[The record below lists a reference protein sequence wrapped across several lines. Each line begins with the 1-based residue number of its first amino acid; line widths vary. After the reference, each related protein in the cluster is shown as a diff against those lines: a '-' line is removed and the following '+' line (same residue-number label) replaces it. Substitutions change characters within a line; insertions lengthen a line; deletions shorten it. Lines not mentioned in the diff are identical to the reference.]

1 MNKKIFKGFVPTKG
15 KRPIESIRGRAEF
28 YPLEEVKHL
37 ESYGG
42 VLKDDV
48 ILVDSDDDNESDILF
63 KIIQDLDINCNVIQ
77 TTRGKHFYFKNTD
90 VKSNKIGNQC
100 PLSLT
105 LDYKLGTR
113 NTVVPLKING
123 VNRKWLQETNLID
136 PLPIWLIPIGKN
148 IIDFSTLGEG
158 DGRNQT
164 LFNYIL
170 KLQSEGLSKNEIR
183 ETITI
188 INKYILEDPLPE
200 RELETILR
208 DEAFQKPVFFK
219 GTTFLFD
226 KFSNYL
232 KNEHYI
238 IKINNQLH
246 IYKDGVYQ
254 NGNVI
259 IEGEMIKHIS
269 NLNRAKRNE
278 VLHYLNISINENK
291 VQSNANLIAFNN
303 GSYNLIDD
311 SFSNFSPDYI
321 ITNKIPWDYNPN
333 AYSKLA
339 DNTLDKIACHDEEIR
354 ALLEEVIG
362 YTFYRRNELGKAF
375 IFIGDKSNGKSTY
388 LDMISTILGQ
398 ENISALD
405 LKELGERFK
414 TAELFGKLANIGDD
428 IGDEFI
434 ANPSVFKKLVTGDR
448 INVEK
453 KGQDPFDFNNY
464 SKLLF
469 SANNIPRMKDR
480 TGAVQRR
487 LVIIPF
493 NAKFSKDDPDY
504 RPYIKYELREEESI
518 QYLINVGLKGL
529 KRILEN
535 RQFTKSSKVEKEL
548 EEYEESNN
556 PVIGFVK
563 DVGLNSILENTTSE
577 AYLRYQEYCVKEG
590 LQPLSN
596 REFGKVICGTFNLES
611 KQKWIAGENR
621 RVYIKLEE

>member
-1 MNKKIFKGFVPTKG
+1 MNEKIFKGFIPTKG
-15 KRPIESIRGRAEF
+15 KRPIEPIRGRTEF
-28 YPLEEVKHL
+28 YPLEDVQHL

-42 VLKDDV
+42 ILKDDV

-63 KIIQDLDINCNVIQ
+63 KIIQDLDIKCNVIQ
-77 TTRGKHFYFKNTD
+77 TDRGKHFYFKNTD
-90 VKSNKIGNQC
+90 VSSNKIGNQC

-113 NTVVPLKING
+113 NTVIPLKING
-123 VNRKWLQETNLID
+123 VDRKWLQETDTMDL
-136 PLPIWLIPIGKN
+136 LPVWLIPIGKN

-158 DGRNQT
+158 DGRNQS

-170 KLQSEGLSKNEIR
+170 KLQSEGLSKEEIR
-183 ETITI
+183 ETIKL
-188 INKYILEDPLPE
+188 INDYVLKEPLPDK
-200 RELETILR
+200 ELETILR

-246 IYKDGVYQ
+246 IYKDGIYQ
-254 NGNVI
+254 SGNTI

-269 NLNRAKRNE
+269 NLNRAKRKE
-278 VLHYLNISINENK
+278 VLDYLNISITENK
-291 VQSNANLIAFNN
+291 CQSHANLIAFNN
-303 GSYNLIDD
+303 GIYNIIDD
-311 SFSNFSPDYI
+311 SFNDFSPEYI

-333 AYSKLA
+333 AYSELA
-339 DNTLDKIACHDEEIR
+339 DTTLNKIACHDPEIR
-354 ALLEEVIG
+354 SLLEEVIG

-375 IFIGDKSNGKSTY
+375 ILIGDKSNGKSTY

-434 ANPSVFKKLVTGDR
+434 PNPSVFKKLVTGDR

-487 LVIIPF
+487 LIIIPF

-518 QYLINVGLKGL
+518 QYLINIGLKGL

-535 RQFTKSSKVEKEL
+535 GQFTKSSKVEKEL
-548 EEYEESNN
+548 KEYEETNN
-556 PVIGFVK
+556 PVIGFARSK
-563 DVGLNSILENTTSE
+563 GLENILGNTTDE
-577 AYLRYQEYCVKEG
+577 VYLSYQEYCIKEG

-596 REFGKVICGTFNLES
+596 REFGKVLCSVFEIKS
-611 KQKWIAGENR
+611 KSQRIDGEVR
-621 RVYIKLEE
+621 RIYVEDD

>member
-1 MNKKIFKGFVPTKG
+1 MNEKLFKGFIPTKG
-15 KRPIESIRGRAEF
+15 KRPIEPIRGRTEF
-28 YPLEEVKHL
+28 YPLEDVQHL

-48 ILVDSDDDNESDILF
+48 ILVDSDDEKQSEILF
-63 KIIQDLDINCNVIQ
+63 KIIQDLDIKCNVIQ
-77 TTRGKHFYFKNTD
+77 TDRGKHFYFKNTN
-90 VKSNKIGNQC
+90 VRSNKIGNQC

-113 NTVVPLKING
+113 NTAIPLKVNG
-123 VNRKWLQETNLID
+123 VPRKWLQKTDTID

-158 DGRNQT
+158 DGRNQS

-170 KLQSEGLSKNEIR
+170 KLQSEGLSKEEIR
-183 ETITI
+183 ETIKL
-188 INKYILEDPLPE
+188 INDYVLKEPLPDK
-200 RELETILR
+200 ELETILR

-246 IYKDGVYQ
+246 IYKDGIYQ
-254 NGNVI
+254 SGNTI

-269 NLNRAKRNE
+269 NLNRAKRKE
-278 VLHYLNISINENK
+278 VLDYLNISITENK
-291 VQSNANLIAFNN
+291 YQSHANLIAFNN
-303 GSYNLIDD
+303 GIYNIIDD
-311 SFSNFSPDYI
+311 SFSDFSPEYI

-333 AYSKLA
+333 AYSELA
-339 DNTLDKIACHDEEIR
+339 DTTLNKIACHDSEIR

-375 IFIGDKSNGKSTY
+375 ILIGDKSNGKSTY

-434 ANPSVFKKLVTGDR
+434 PNPSVFKKLVTGDR

-487 LVIIPF
+487 LIIIPF

-518 QYLINVGLKGL
+518 QYLINIGLKGL

-548 EEYEESNN
+548 QEYEETNN
-556 PVIGFVK
+556 PVIGFARSK
-563 DVGLNSILENTTSE
+563 GLENILGNTTDE
-577 AYLRYQEYCVKEG
+577 VYLSYQEYCIKEG

-596 REFGKVICGTFNLES
+596 REFGKVLCSAFEIKS
-611 KQKWIAGENR
+611 KSQRIDGEVR
-621 RVYIKLEE
+621 RIYVEDD

>member
-1 MNKKIFKGFVPTKG
+1 MGMFKGFIPTKG
-15 KRPIESIRGRAEF
+15 KRPTEPIRGRTNF
-28 YPLEEVKHL
+28 YPLNEVRHL

-48 ILVDSDDDNESDILF
+48 ILVDSDNAKESDILF
-63 KIIQDLDINCNVIQ
+63 HIIQDFNIQCNVIQ
-77 TTRGKHFYFKNTD
+77 TDRGKHFYFLNTD
-90 VKSNKIGNQC
+90 VNSNKINNQC
-100 PLSLT
+100 PLSFT
-105 LDYKLGTR
+105 LDYKLGSR

-123 VNRKWLQETNLID
+123 AERKWLRETDTMDL
-136 PLPIWLIPIGKN
+136 LPMWLIPIGKN
-148 IIDFSTLGEG
+148 VIDFTSMGEG

-170 KLQSEGLSKNEIR
+170 KLQSEGLSKDEIR
-183 ETITI
+183 TTISI
-188 INKYILEDPLPE
+188 INKYVLKEPLPD

-208 DEAFQKPVFFK
+208 DEAFSKSVFFK

-226 KFSNYL
+226 KFSEYL
-232 KNEHYI
+232 KNEHHI

-246 IYKDGVYQ
+246 IYKDGIYQ
-254 NGNVI
+254 NGNTI

-269 NLNRAKRNE
+269 NLNRAKRKE
-278 VLHYLNISINENK
+278 VLDYLNISITENK
-291 VQSNANLIAFNN
+291 YQSHANLIAFNN
-303 GSYNLIDD
+303 GIYNIIDD
-311 SFSNFSPDYI
+311 SFIDFSPEYV

-339 DNTLDKIACHDEEIR
+339 DETLDKIACHDPEIR
-354 ALLEEVIG
+354 NLLEEVIG

-375 IFIGDKSNGKSTY
+375 ILIGDKSNGKSTY
-388 LDMISTILGQ
+388 LDMIATILGE

-434 ANPSVFKKLVTGDR
+434 PNPSVFKKLVTGDR
-448 INVEK
+448 INVER

-487 LVIIPF
+487 LIIIPF

-548 EEYEESNN
+548 AEYEEANN
-556 PVIGFVK
+556 PVVGFVK
-563 DVGLNSILENTTSE
+563 EAGLDSILDNTTKE
-577 AYLRYQEYCVKEG
+577 VYLRYQAYCVEEG

-596 REFGKVICGTFNLES
+596 KEFGKVLCSVFDIES
-611 KQKWIAGENR
+611 TVKKIKGKSE
-621 RVYIKLEE
+621 RVYIME